1 MNLQTEPVLLYSI
14 INTKLRNQS
23 MVLEDLCEIAD
34 IDKDA
39 LLNVMEKAGYVYDE
53 EMRQFRRV

>member
-1 MNLQTEPVLLYSI
+1 MNLQTEPALLYSI